1 MNNSSEISNVPSISK
16 QLNAYEFNLLQ
27 ELKQDLTRHFP
38 GEIVEVLLFGS
49 AARGEM
55 EAESDIDLLVVC
67 RSEDWKRRDEIH
79 DVCFDTNQ
87 MLGFRLS
94 VHVLPLSRY
103 QELEQQM
110 LPLALNL
117 EADGVRI

>member
-16 QLNAYEFNLLQ
+16 QLNAYEFSLLQ
-27 ELKQDLTRHFP
+27 ELKQYLTRHFP

-117 EADGVRI
+117 ETDGVRI